1 MRGGAVD
8 DRLADLA
15 RSSANFGRLFGY
27 QPLLA
32 MYGAQAEAVAFTDA
46 NAALVH
52 MRQFGEV
59 LAEELITRAGLRV
72 HGDLQIHRL
81 AVLSNAGMLT
91 PKIRAAFDTLRTSGN
106 QAAHRHVFDT
116 ARALEAIRLAWELGV
131 WLHRA
136 LSGDRTVEG
145 FVPPAEPVVTDP
157 AELLQL
163 RQTLTRDREALA
175 ESKLRLGDA
184 VDQAQ
189 AHERALVEAE
199 SLVAVSRALHE
210 ELRAR
215 NEALLAE
222 LEGLRAAQRVA
233 FAAVKEQPARVSAA
247 IRETMVE
254 RATLPAPLTETQAR
268 RVIDQM
274 LADAGWI
281 VQDGK
286 DLNPLAGRG
295 VAVREFRLVSGPA
308 DYVLYVDGMIVG
320 VIEAKREGESLTAA
334 QTQNARY
341 AQGVLKEHSLAVWSR
356 DEPLAFRYA
365 TTGTETMFL
374 NCLDPHARS
383 RQVFSF
389 HRPETIA
396 WWMLHAQEHP
406 EAPTYRARLRALP
419 VLETSGLRPAQI
431 EAITGL
437 EASLSRDMPRGLIQM
452 ATGAGKTFTAVT
464 EVYRLLKHARA
475 RRVLF
480 LVDRN
485 NLGRQALGEFRNYV
499 PPDDGRKFGELY
511 NAERLAGDAVQDSSS
526 VVICTIQKMYA
537 LLRGETIA
545 ADDAA
550 DDAEDTTGMAASDE
564 AYAAEAPVEVT
575 YNPRVP
581 PESFDLIVVDECHRS
596 IYGLWRGVLDYFDAH
611 IVGLTA
617 TPTKQTLGF
626 FHQNLVSEYTYEMA
640 VADAVN
646 VDFDVVRL
654 STKIGTEGSLIDEG
668 TTVRV
673 RNRATRAQRYEQL
686 DDDFIYT
693 GRQLGRS
700 VIAEDHIRTVLTTYR
715 DNWRAW
721 FPGRDVVPKTLIF
734 AADDNHAEEILQH
747 VKIVFG
753 EGDDFAT
760 KITYRVRAAGKNP
773 DTLIND
779 LRHNPALRVAV
790 TVDMIA
796 TGTDVR
802 ALECVIFMR
811 AVRSAVLFEQMKGR
825 AARTLDSD
833 ELREVTPGA
842 GPDVAKTRFILLDAA
857 GVTDSRLVD
866 AKPLTAASEKQISL
880 DKLLQKCASL
890 SIDITEAATLAGR
903 LSRLNQQ
910 ITPAERNE
918 LANVGGLTIASLARQ
933 IVSAIDPDTQ
943 EQAQLIGGNPAA
955 RRLVAQAI
963 APLTSNPAFR
973 ARIMEIRRDHD
984 ITYDAT
990 STDEITR
997 LELVPREERAASVV
1011 GSWRAYLEE
1020 HHDEITAIQV
1030 LNSRRGGGRD
1040 ALAKLGELAA
1050 RIRRPPF
1057 TWTPAILWDAYE
1069 TLDTAVASPD
1079 GDAGLPDLVSL
1090 IRYELGLD
1098 SDLRP
1103 YRSVV
1108 EERFAGWLLRQEQ
1121 AGARFTADQRW
1132 WLDHIRDTIAI
1143 GVGITVEDI
1152 NDIPFTERGGQAGLV
1167 RQFGGKDRARN
1178 IVIELDR
1185 ELA

>member
-1 MRGGAVD
+1 MD
-8 DRLADLA
+8 ERLIELA
-15 RSSANFGRLFGY
+15 RSSANFGRLY
-27 QPLLA
+27 IYSPLLA
-32 MYGAQAEAVAFTDA
+32 LYGAQAEAVVFTDS

-52 MRQFGEV
+52 TRQFGEV
-59 LAEELITRAGLRV
+59 LAEELISRAGLRV
-72 HGDLQIHRL
+72 HGDKQVHRL
-81 AVLSNAGMLT
+81 AVLADAGMLT
-91 PKIRAAFDTLRTSGN
+91 RDVRAAFDTLRTSGN

-116 ARALEAIRLAWELGV
+116 TRALEAIRLAWELGV

-145 FVPPAEPVVTDP
+145 FVPPPEPVVSDP
-157 AELLQL
+157 AELAEL
-163 RQTLTRDREALA
+163 RRTLERDRQALA
-175 ESKLRLGDA
+175 ESKLRLGQAAD
-184 VDQAQ
+184 VAQ

-215 NEALLAE
+215 NEALLVEMDA
-222 LEGLRAAQRVA
+222 LRAAQQAA
-233 FAAVKEQPARVSAA
+233 FATVKERPARVSVAQ
-247 IRETMVE
+247 RETIAE
-254 RATLPAPLTETQAR
+254 RATRPAPLTEAQAR
-268 RVIDQM
+268 RVIDRM
-274 LADAGWI
+274 LTDAGWV
-281 VQDGK
+281 VQDVR

-295 VAVREFRLVSGPA
+295 VAVREFRLASGPA
-308 DYVLYVDGMIVG
+308 DYVLYVDGLIVG
-320 VIEAKREGESLTAA
+320 VVEAKREGESLTAA
-334 QTQNARY
+334 QAQNARY
-341 AQGVLKEHSLAVWSR
+341 AEGVLKEHSLAVWRR

-365 TTGTETMFL
+365 TTGTETIFL
-374 NCLDPHARS
+374 NRLDPQARS
-383 RQVFSF
+383 REVFSF
-389 HRPETIA
+389 HRPETISR
-396 WWMLHAQEHP
+396 WMRQALENSDS
-406 EAPTYRARLRALP
+406 PTYRARLRAMP
-419 VLETSGLRPAQI
+419 PLETSGLRPAQI

-437 EASLSRDMPRGLIQM
+437 EASLARDMPRGLIQM

-464 EVYRLLKHARA
+464 EVYRLIKHAKA
-475 RRVLF
+475 HRVLF

-485 NLGRQALGEFRNYV
+485 NLGRQALAEFRNYV

-511 NAERLAGDAVQDSSS
+511 NAERLAGDAVQESSS

-537 LLRGETIA
+537 LLRGETIVN
-545 ADDAA
+545 DDAA
-550 DDAEDTTGMAASDE
+550 DDAGDLADVTAGEG
-564 AYAAEAPVEVT
+564 AYAADAPVEVV

-668 TTVRV
+668 TTVKI

-686 DDDFIYT
+686 DDDFTYT

-700 VIAEDHIRTVLTTYR
+700 VIAEDHIRTVLSTYR

-721 FPGRDVVPKTLIF
+721 FPGREVLPKTLIF
-734 AADDNHAEEILQH
+734 AADDNHAEDILQH
-747 VKIVFG
+747 VKLVFG
-753 EGDDFAT
+753 EGDEFAT
-760 KITYRVRAAGKNP
+760 KITYKVRAAGKNP
-773 DTLIND
+773 DVLIND
-779 LRHNPALRVAV
+779 LRHDPTLRVAV

-842 GPDVAKTRFILLDAA
+842 GPGVAKTRFILLDAA
-857 GVTDSRLVD
+857 GVTDSPLVD
-866 AKPLTAASEKQISL
+866 AKPLTAASEKQVSL

-890 SIDITEAATLAGR
+890 SIDATEAATLAGR
-903 LSRLNQQ
+903 LARLNQQ
-910 ITPAERNE
+910 MTQAERDE
-918 LANVGGLTIASLARQ
+918 LTAVGGLSVAALARQ
-933 IVSAIDPDTQ
+933 IVGAVDPDTQ
-943 EQAQLIGGNPAA
+943 EQAQAAGGPAA
-955 RRLVAQAI
+955 ARQLVAQAI

-973 ARIMEIRRDHD
+973 ARILEIRRDHD

-990 STDEITR
+990 STDEVTR
-997 LELVPREERAASVV
+997 LELVPREERAASVI
-1011 GSWRAYLEE
+1011 GSWRDYLKE
-1020 HHDEITAIQV
+1020 HQDEITAIHV
-1030 LNSRRGGGRD
+1030 FTSRRGGGGRD
-1040 ALAKLGELAA
+1040 ALAKLTEIAA
-1050 RIRRPPF
+1050 RIRRPPY

-1069 TLDTAVASPD
+1069 TLGKAATSP
-1079 GDAGLPDLVSL
+1079 GGNPGLPDLVGL

-1098 SDLRP
+1098 TELRP
-1103 YRSVV
+1103 YRDLV

-1121 AGARFTADQRW
+1121 AGAHFTPEQRW
-1132 WLDHIRDTIAI
+1132 WLEHIRDTIAI

-1167 RQFGGKDRARN
+1167 RQFGGRDRARN
-1178 IVIELDR
+1178 LITELDR